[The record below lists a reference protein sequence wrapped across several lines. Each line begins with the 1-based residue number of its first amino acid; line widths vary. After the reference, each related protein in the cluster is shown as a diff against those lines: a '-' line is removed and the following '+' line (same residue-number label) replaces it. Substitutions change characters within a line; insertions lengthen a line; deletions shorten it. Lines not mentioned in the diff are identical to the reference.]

1 MCIHMYYI
9 YYILHTINIIYI
21 HTFMYI
27 HIYIECMREKMGEH
41 FFKFEL
47 YYLYNTSHVE
57 A

>member
-27 HIYIECMREKMGEH
+27 HIYRMYERKDGRTL
-41 FFKFEL
+41 F
-47 YYLYNTSHVE
+47 
-57 A
+57 